1 MTTRR
6 VFTVLGAVAVS
17 AFVLAACR
25 AEEQGRITNFKP
37 GVYMGKKDTQ
47 ISPAKVRELRQRAAY
62 QGSTV
67 SRSGGGSIISES
79 TVDLGQLKG
88 RAQNQRRID

>member
-6 VFTVLGAVAVS
+6 VFTVLGAMAVS

-25 AEEQGRITNFKP
+25 AEEQGRITEFKP
-37 GVYMGKKDTQ
+37 GVYLGKKDTQ
-47 ISPAKVRELRQRAAY
+47 LGSARVTQLRRRSAY

-79 TVDLGQLKG
+79 TIDLDKLKSRG
-88 RAQNQRRID
+88 RKQRRIP

>member
-6 VFTVLGAVAVS
+6 IFTVLGAVVVS

-25 AEEQGRITNFKP
+25 AEEQGRITEFKA
-37 GVYMGKKDTQ
+37 GVYLGKKDTQ
-47 ISPAKVRELRQRAAY
+47 LGSARVTQLRQRSTY

-67 SRSGGGSIISES
+67 YRSVGGSIISES
-79 TVDLGQLKG
+79 TVDLDKLKS
-88 RAQNQRRID
+88 RARIQRRIP

>member
-6 VFTVLGAVAVS
+6 IFTVLGAMAVS

-37 GVYMGKKDTQ
+37 GVYLGKKDAQ
-47 ISPAKVRELRQRAAY
+47 IGSAMARELRQRSAY
-62 QGSTV
+62 QGSAV

-79 TVDLGQLKG
+79 TVDLDQLSN
-88 RAQNQRRID
+88 RARYQRRTQ